1 MVWTIV
7 EPGVAI
13 VASSLVTIR
22 PLLRQMRL
30 KGFESTERSRS
41 RGLWGG
47 RSRGGRS
54 TGGVGGLSGN
64 NYHSNGGGILGMNS
78 NKMGQWS
85 QVPSENNSESLRLKD
100 LEAGISNVS
109 AGDRGGKRGVV
120 GKGNNGV
127 PCSVETT
134 LSSRTSTQ
142 TNRLGNKW
150 VGGGGGAGR
159 MAGLTL
165 RDDHQHPPRDHEIE
179 TSKFRARGG
188 GGGGVGIAVTTTNDG
203 EEIISPISVSPLS
216 TTTTTKFYP
225 GEGQHHQPQQQ
236 QQHSAA
242 APTSDS
248 SSESVLIIEGVQQQ
262 RAAVGGGGHAPP
274 TWKDERPPRSLE
286 EAEES
291 QGLRLPASVARRAAV
306 GDDGEYTQSFTP
318 EE

>member
-1 MVWTIV
+1 MVWTLV

-22 PLLRQMRL
+22 PLLRRMRL

-54 TGGVGGLSGN
+54 TSGGGGLSGN

-85 QVPSENNSESLRLKD
+85 QVPSEYNSESLKLKD

-120 GKGNNGV
+120 GKGSNGV

-150 VGGGGGAGR
+150 VGGGEAGG
-159 MAGLTL
+159 MVGLTL
-165 RDDHQHPPRDHEIE
+165 RDDHQHPPRDHETE
-179 TSKFRARGG
+179 TSNFRAR

-225 GEGQHHQPQQQ
+225 EEGQHHQPIQ

-242 APTSDS
+242 APTPDS
-248 SSESVLIIEGVQQQ
+248 SSESVLIIEGVQQR
-262 RAAVGGGGHAPP
+262 RAAVGGGGGGHAPP

-291 QGLRLPASVARRAAV
+291 QGLRLPVSAARRAAV
-306 GDDGEYTQSFTP
+306 GDDGEYTQSLTP